1 MLLNRQV
8 ILAKIESTYDTDP
21 ILSAATDAVEVENL
35 AFSFE
40 GARMHERQTV
50 KESLS
55 SRAQSYGGTLGT
67 LSFDVYLRGSGTAG
81 TPPDFDA
88 LLQACGM
95 NPTNVPA
102 TSDTYAPISTA
113 IKSVWIDWF
122 EDGLQHSLGG
132 CRGTMS
138 ASLEGGVR
146 GKLSFTMTGHHTKP
160 TDVALPTPT
169 YDSTI
174 PPTVI
179 NLSSFAVDS
188 YAANVAALSFDLGIT
203 LAMPTD
209 ITAVDG
215 FGEVEITGRKLTGS
229 IDPLAKLIATYDW
242 VTKWQSEAS
251 VALDTGVVGS
261 VAGNRWQ
268 LQFPTAQYV
277 EVGHGDRDGII
288 TRQIAFAANEN
299 TGDDEMS
306 LAFT

>member
-8 ILAKIESTYDTDP
+8 ILVKTEVTYDTDP
-21 ILSAATDAVEVENL
+21 SPTVAADEVEVENL

-55 SRAQSYGGTLGT
+55 SRFASFGGTLGS
-67 LSFDVYLRGSGTAG
+67 LSFDWPMRGSGTAG
-81 TPPDFDA
+81 TPPDADP
-88 LLQACGM
+88 LLQACAL

-113 IKSVWIDWF
+113 IKSCAIYWY
-122 EDGLQHSLGG
+122 EDGLLHKLGG
-132 CRGTMS
+132 CRGTFS
-138 ASLEGGVR
+138 ASMEGGTM
-146 GKLSFTMTGHHTKP
+146 GKLSFTMTGHHTTP
-160 TDVALPTPT
+160 TDVALVTPT
-169 YDSTI
+169 YDATV

-188 YAANVAALSFDLGIT
+188 YAANVAALAFDMGLT

-209 ITAVDG
+209 ITAADG
-215 FGEVEITGRKLTGS
+215 YGEIEITGRKVTGS
-229 IDPLAKLIATYDW
+229 LDPLAKVVATYDW
-242 VTKWQSEAS
+242 VSKWKANTS
-251 VALDTGVVGS
+251 VALDTGVVGGT
-261 VAGNRWQ
+261 AGNRWQ
-268 LQFPTAQYV
+268 LQFPTAQYM
-277 EVGHGDRDGII
+277 EIGHGDRDGII
-288 TRQIAFAANEN
+288 TRQIAFGAHEN